1 MSAASSHKHKGAVA
15 VAAAAKRH
23 APEGTASRRRQPQDS
38 KRDAA
43 KRRAGPFP
51 RRPQPTEK
59 PRFAPPHSTR
69 TVRAAVRATGR
80 GKVQDAREKFAGN
93 DIRGEVV
100 GGGDGAGSNGSNRT
114 QIAAATTRAT
124 RGRTSVSEVQAGRE
138 GRMPAGDEEYSWR
151 GSGRDSGLTYPRQWT
166 PCSKERSASR
176 RDTAAAP
183 RRARCVTR
191 RGRRDAATKALV
203 RVPGHDRRRPYSN
216 FHQFKRM
223 EQETRD
229 IFFSLGGSIGGARVN
244 DNRVAGRG
252 QQGTEASRD
261 NACAAAGS
269 GQQNK
274 TEIAAHGRNTDQPL
288 FSAYFGTKQ
297 AWTSVQE
304 PAIRTQGPYL
314 GKNWGA
320 RRETSESKRHL
331 SNLTRWAVIGAKV

>member
-1 MSAASSHKHKGAVA
+1 
-15 VAAAAKRH
+15 
-23 APEGTASRRRQPQDS
+23 
-38 KRDAA
+38 
-43 KRRAGPFP
+43 
-51 RRPQPTEK
+51 
-59 PRFAPPHSTR
+59 
-69 TVRAAVRATGR
+69 
-80 GKVQDAREKFAGN
+80 
-93 DIRGEVV
+93 
-100 GGGDGAGSNGSNRT
+100 
-114 QIAAATTRAT
+114 
-124 RGRTSVSEVQAGRE
+124 
-138 GRMPAGDEEYSWR
+138 
-151 GSGRDSGLTYPRQWT
+151 
-166 PCSKERSASR
+166 
-176 RDTAAAP
+176 
-183 RRARCVTR
+183 
-191 RGRRDAATKALV
+191 
-203 RVPGHDRRRPYSN
+203 
-216 FHQFKRM
+216 M

-304 PAIRTQGPYL
+304 PAIRTQGRHDKENRVLHCLKFTSFLNHTELIVTATGAPCVGACLSSCYVEHSAVPQRSLAERQKVKAPHNIGSIPFASTLVSGPYL

-331 SNLTRWAVIGAKV
+331 SNPTRWAVIGAKVSHKWQRTEYV